1 MTLTKATQ
9 MALVGT
15 VLALIVE
22 LIQWGMFTFASKLLY
37 ENGVIWL
44 QRIIWL
50 SVILLQTVPLIIF
63 LRVLSEKQKGG
74 SNG

>member
-1 MTLTKATQ
+1 MTLTKATH

-22 LIQWGMFTFASKLLY
+22 LVQWGMSTFAPELLY
-37 ENGVIWL
+37 GYGDNWL

-74 SNG
+74 ANG